1 MRKITWILPTVC
13 IVLAVIFSFGSI
25 LLFSPALINSNSSK
39 EYDLQTINGTEK
51 TTVWTQD
58 ERAHNLLWWQA
69 QHASRPYRFL
79 CLQYLLDA
87 YYAPL
92 SDWSYKHPETGN
104 EVYRLALPLYEEET
118 EDFLYSGG
126 TTWSSDWRNTLGSGG
141 FRKYNS
147 LDSDYGDIHLQF
159 AVYQYLHLDKELGKQ
174 TYLEFADSTD
184 DHYFCDRFLKFV
196 TTAEKSAPEDIA
208 WAKSEA
214 LRAETLLL
222 AEYEADKARAQAVLE
237 ARTAQIEDGTYTDIS
252 ISDWYADSH
261 SIYTVY
267 SEQQIEMKCQ
277 TLRAIAEPS

>member
-1 MRKITWILPTVC
+1 MRKLTWILPTVC
-13 IVLAVIFSFGSI
+13 IILAVTFSFGSI
-25 LLFSPALINSNSSK
+25 LLFTPALVNSYSSQIDDRW
-39 EYDLQTINGTEK
+39 EFLD
-51 TTVWTQD
+51 TTRWTQD
-58 ERAHNLLWWQA
+58 EQAHDMLLWQA
-69 QHASRPYRFL
+69 KHGSKMYSCL
-79 CLQYLLDA
+79 CSQYLIEA
-87 YYAPL
+87 YYHPL
-92 SDWSYKHPETGN
+92 SDWSYAHPETG
-104 EVYRLALPLYEEET
+104 EEIYRLAIPLYAEKEAAKTAVSYASAFMSSQRLT
-118 EDFLYSGG
+118 E
-126 TTWSSDWRNTLGSGG
+126 GG
-141 FRKYNS
+141 FREYNTYGEN
-147 LDSDYGDIHLQF
+147 YGDIHLQF

-184 DHYFCDRFLKFV
+184 DHYYCDRFLKFV

-252 ISDWYADSH
+252 ISDRYADSH

-267 SEQQIEMKCQ
+267 SEQQIEMECQ